1 MTPEPIQTEF
11 GWHVILVTD
20 RRPGSAPPFEEVA
33 SYIEDQI
40 SRVAIDEFYAG
51 LKEGVV
57 IERFNMDGTPIVEV
71 EALPADDV
79 VPSLAPDPAL
89 APAPAP

>member
-33 SYIEDQI
+33 SYMEEQI
-40 SRVAIDEFYAG
+40 SRGAIDEFYAG
-51 LKEGVV
+51 LTEGAV

-71 EALPADDV
+71 EALPADEV
-79 VPSLAPDPAL
+79 VPSLAPDPA
-89 APAPAP
+89 PAP